1 MIGSGKSEDNLGRNF
16 RTVIAS
22 GGGCWKRVRD
32 ILRWVWET
40 FLFCDKSYSVS

>member
-22 GGGCWKRVRD
+22 GWGLEKGEGYTEMGMGNFF
-32 ILRWVWET
+32 IL
-40 FLFCDKSYSVS
+40 